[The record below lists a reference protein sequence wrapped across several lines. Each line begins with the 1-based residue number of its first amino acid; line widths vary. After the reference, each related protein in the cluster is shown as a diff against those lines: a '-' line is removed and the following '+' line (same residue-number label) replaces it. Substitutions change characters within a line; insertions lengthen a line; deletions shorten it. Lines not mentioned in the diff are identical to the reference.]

1 MALFEESNPYAPPV
15 RYSPPPQTEFITT
28 QSTAITYR
36 EYWHLANNI
45 VEYVFGIIF
54 KTLRLKLPVN
64 YAFGRELIV
73 VDPGAIPETA
83 RISFSKWAGQAL
95 ECGLSHELC
104 YTIASLGP
112 MEGYA
117 AIFSDASR
125 TMFMSV
131 IYAHT
136 WEPATVEMTRVS
148 FGTLMNDQSFLV
160 TSRDKPQLNN
170 PPNIIVQ
177 RRINADLPEL
187 LSIHQQRLATYP
199 SKPVRFNTTDEL
211 ERFLREHER
220 KSNDFQLERGVYQLA
235 PTQLVE
241 SLRAKYPAT

>member
-1 MALFEESNPYAPPV
+1 MSPFDQSNPYAPPV
-15 RYSPPPQTEFITT
+15 KYVQSTLTEFITT
-28 QSTAITYR
+28 RSTAITYG
-36 EYWHLANNI
+36 EYWHLSNNI

-73 VDPGAIPETA
+73 VDPGTVSEGA
-83 RISFSKWAGQAL
+83 RASFSNWAAQAL
-95 ECGLSHELC
+95 RCGLTHELC
-104 YTIASLGP
+104 YTIDALGP

-117 AIFSDASR
+117 AIFADDSR
-125 TMFMSV
+125 TIFMSV
-131 IYAHT
+131 VYAHT
-136 WEPATVEMTRVS
+136 WAPATIEMTRVS

-160 TSRDKPQLNN
+160 TARDKPQLKN

-177 RRINADLPEL
+177 RQLNAELPEL
-187 LSIHQQRLATYP
+187 LAIHQQRVATYP
-199 SKPVRFNTTDEL
+199 SKPVRFHSTDEL

-220 KSNDFQLERGVYQLA
+220 KNNDFHLERGVYQIA

-241 SLRAKYPAT
+241 RLRKQSPAV